1 VSPERR
7 RFSLEGV
14 VILLVGLLLGFL
26 GGYLAAGGGRPAPS
40 VPESASTTGGGNRL
54 DQLSRSL
61 ERDPEN
67 PQILTALGN
76 AYYDREDWDRAIEMY
91 EKARRKAP
99 RDPNLLSDLGAAY
112 RNRGELRRALALF
125 RRAREQDPNHWQ
137 SLLNVVLVEAFDR
150 RDAQAAQ
157 REFDELKRRYPELP
171 RLDRIQDQISSLR
184 SGA

>member
-1 VSPERR
+1 VSPERW
-7 RFSLEGV
+7 RFSREGMV
-14 VILLVGLLLGFL
+14 TLLVGMLLGFL
-26 GGYLAAGGGRPAPS
+26 GGYLAAGGGRPSAS
-40 VPESASTTGGGNRL
+40 VPESATEGGDRL
-54 DQLSRSL
+54 DQLSRAQ

-76 AYYDREDWDRAIEMY
+76 AYYDRQDWDRAIEMY

-99 RDPNLLSDLGAAY
+99 RNPNLLSDLGAAY
-112 RNRGELRRALALF
+112 RNRGELRRSLALF
-125 RRAREQDPNHWQ
+125 RRAREEDPNHWQ
-137 SLLNVVLVEAFDR
+137 SLLNVVLVQAFDR